1 MLWLWT
7 SSGRGNWIAGSL
19 ILALALMLGIDRYVL
34 APGDR
39 VWPVTVA
46 FVLSGL
52 FSIALGF
59 HARFTSPRL
68 ILERHTGRELV
79 RRPVHSLYWIRAEYW
94 GVLFFGLAILLQ
106 START
111 GGAQ

>member
-7 SSGRGNWIAGSL
+7 TSGRGGWVAGSL
-19 ILALALMLGIDRYVL
+19 VLALALMLGIDNYVL

-52 FSIALGF
+52 FSVALGL
-59 HARFTSPRL
+59 HARFSSL
-68 ILERHTGRELV
+68 LMILERHTGRELV

-94 GVLFFGLAILLQ
+94 GVLFFGLAILVQ

-111 GGAQ
+111 GSAQ